1 MSLPGDGDRGR
12 YRRRWW
18 SRRRRAGRLEKGE
31 GVNDPDSRDR
41 TCVSPRT
48 TDYE

>member
-1 MSLPGDGDRGR
+1 MSLPGDGDQGG

-18 SRRRRAGRLEKGE
+18 SRRRRAGRLEEGE

>member
-18 SRRRRAGRLEKGE
+18 SRRRRAGRLEEGE

>member
-1 MSLPGDGDRGR
+1 MSLPGDGDRGGIEGGGGR
-12 YRRRWW
+12 EGGVQGDWRR
-18 SRRRRAGRLEKGE
+18 GE